1 MFVYLSTVF
10 VFVFVLNLVFVCF
23 YEEWDGV
30 LVQQTVCISHTYAHV
45 VITTVLLFL
54 ILLNKIT

>member
-10 VFVFVLNLVFVCF
+10 VLVFALDLVFVCF

-30 LVQQTVCISHTYAHV
+30 LVQQTVCISHTYVHV